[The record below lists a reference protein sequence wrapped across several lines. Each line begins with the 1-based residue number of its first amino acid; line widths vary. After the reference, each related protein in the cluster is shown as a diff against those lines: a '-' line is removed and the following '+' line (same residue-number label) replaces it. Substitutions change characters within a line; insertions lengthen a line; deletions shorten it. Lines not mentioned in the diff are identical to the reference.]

1 MYIVS
6 ADFTIDD
13 NLNKIFA
20 MEDYITATYKCDK
33 DSGAGFGFRDVSFYI
48 QDENDAWDV
57 LLYMRKYNPVSDSI
71 YKEDE

>member
-6 ADFTIDD
+6 ADFTIDE
-13 NLNKIFA
+13 NLNDIFD
-20 MEDYITATYKCDK
+20 MEDHITETYSCDK

-48 QDENDAWDV
+48 QDEQDAWDV